1 MAAQLR
7 QLFCR
12 IATMATYTTECG
24 ANALW
29 EYIGVLLVRIQHLVL
44 GKVKLS
50 RLFVAPSKF
59 GDVVEWLNT
68 PLC

>member
-1 MAAQLR
+1 
-7 QLFCR
+7 
-12 IATMATYTTECG
+12 MATYTTECG